1 MGRWIGRAECTVDGV
16 VPAAPTQVRAFY
28 VDLDNMVRIHP
39 LVVTVDVVGREGERR
54 EYRVVDRIP
63 LGPLTLRTRYA
74 VTLTVPDGDEGIGD
88 VTAVSRQ
95 FPRVRLD
102 TTVSF
107 TARGRQTVLTEH
119 MRITAPRPL
128 LAVTVR
134 QAVAAHTTMLE
145 GIAAHF
151 SSGR

>member
-1 MGRWIGRAECTVDGV
+1 MSRWIGQAECTVDAV
-16 VPAAPTQVRAFY
+16 VPAPPADVRAFY
-28 VDLDNMVRIHP
+28 VDLERLVRVHP
-39 LVVTVDVVGREGERR
+39 LVVAVTTVAREGERR

-63 LGPLTLRTRYA
+63 LGPVTLRTRYA
-74 VTLTVPDGDEGIGD
+74 VTMTVPDGAGEVVAD
-88 VTAVSRQ
+88 SRQ
-95 FPRVRLD
+95 FPRVRLN

-107 TARGRQTVLTEH
+107 AARGDQTVLTEH

-145 GIAAHF
+145 RIAAHF